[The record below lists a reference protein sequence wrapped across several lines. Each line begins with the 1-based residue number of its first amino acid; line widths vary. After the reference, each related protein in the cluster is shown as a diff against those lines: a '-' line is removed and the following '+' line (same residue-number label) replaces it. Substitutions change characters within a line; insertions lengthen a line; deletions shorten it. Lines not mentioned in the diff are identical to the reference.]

1 LDKLLRQEDDS
12 STATTSYTAAIPE
25 YRVVFVKPE
34 DAMHINKSFTL
45 SNGHAVYD
53 IQHPCRYGFFFS
65 YFHMPGNLAVYE
77 LMQIVLFL
85 QSKGGCAGRA
95 SYTSF

>member
-12 STATTSYTAAIPE
+12 SAAATPYTAAIPE

-34 DAMHINKSFTL
+34 DATNINKSFSL

-53 IQHPCRYGFFFS
+53 IQHPCRLFFICFQ
-65 YFHMPGNLAVYE
+65 MPGNLR
-77 LMQIVLFL
+77 
-85 QSKGGCAGRA
+85 CP
-95 SYTSF
+95 

>member
-12 STATTSYTAAIPE
+12 SAAATTYTAAIPE

-34 DAMHINKSFTL
+34 DATNIHKSLSL

-53 IQHPCRYGFFFS
+53 IQHPCRLFFICFQ
-65 YFHMPGNLAVYE
+65 MPGNLR
-77 LMQIVLFL
+77 
-85 QSKGGCAGRA
+85 CP
-95 SYTSF
+95 

>member
-12 STATTSYTAAIPE
+12 SAAATPYTAAIPE

-34 DAMHINKSFTL
+34 DATNISKSFSL

-53 IQHPCRYGFFFS
+53 IQHPCRLFF
-65 YFHMPGNLAVYE
+65 
-77 LMQIVLFL
+77 
-85 QSKGGCAGRA
+85 
-95 SYTSF
+95 